1 MPREAPTSPD
11 KKQRKDVGDLDEQ
24 QVLTLAVE
32 HLDLSAG
39 NFSLAFLPVE
49 HLLEF
54 QGACAFFHP
63 GIVVDG

>member
-1 MPREAPTSPD
+1 VPREAPTSPD